1 MKARH
6 YLILMAVAILVPVT
20 VIAGAGL
27 SMLLDWERESRIR
40 SVESNARAT
49 ALLVD
54 REVAAAQAALR
65 VLGNSDAMRRG
76 DFAEIHREAAA
87 MNASTPWTWTLLID
101 YDGSPLMNTLVPY
114 GTRLPGHA
122 GPWVAQAWDSQR
134 PHVSGYFVGALS
146 RKPTVSVDVPA
157 PRTAGGRWVLSQIF
171 DAGHFATVFA
181 DKGIRPDWVVGII
194 DRDGVSIARNVNDT
208 LVGTKAR
215 PELIAAAR
223 AANSGMV
230 RHQTRDGVEV
240 YDIFTHSDA
249 TGWTI
254 AIGVPVAEIE
264 KAARAATLYAGLA
277 LLALMGIAFG
287 IASFLA
293 QRLSVAL
300 DRARRTAEALPLGA
314 PARPAP
320 TRVHEVDVLQD
331 ALYHTSENLA
341 RERAARTALESER
354 EALLQGERDAR
365 RLAEAQS
372 AAKDNF
378 LAMLGHELRNPLAA
392 IAGALRVLDMPAA
405 NAQMTAHARAIG
417 LRQTRHLT
425 RIVDD
430 LLDVRRILSGKVELK
445 TAPIDAGALLLH
457 CCATRQVVDAG
468 MHAWTVSVPALW
480 VDGDATRLE
489 QVFDN
494 LLHNAIKYT
503 PAGGAIAVRGRAED
517 GVAVFEVSDTG
528 IGIEPATLPLIFEAL
543 VQGPV
548 SIDRAQGGLGLGLA
562 LVRELVALHGGSVT
576 AASSGD
582 GQGST
587 FTLRLPL
594 VAAPARAADPEPDA
608 AASAA

>member
-40 SVESNARAT
+40 SVESSARTT

-65 VLGNSDAMRRG
+65 ALGNSDAMRRG
-76 DFAEIHREAAA
+76 EFAEIHREAGA
-87 MNASTPWTWTLLID
+87 MNTETPWTWTLMID
-101 YDGSPLMNTLVPY
+101 YDGTPLLNTLVPY
-114 GTRLPGHA
+114 GTHLPGHA

-146 RKPTVSVDVPA
+146 RKPTVSVDVPVA
-157 PRTAGGRWVLSQIF
+157 RGAGGRWVLSQVF
-171 DAGHFATVFA
+171 DAAHFSTVFA
-181 DKGIRPDWVVGII
+181 DKGLGPDWVVGIF
-194 DRDGVSIARNVNDT
+194 DRDGITIARNRNNT
-208 LVGTKAR
+208 LVGSKVR
-215 PELIAAAR
+215 PELFAAAR
-223 AANSGMV
+223 AAKSGIV
-230 RHQTRDGVEV
+230 RHLTREGIEV

-264 KAARAATLYAGLA
+264 AAARAATRYAALA
-277 LLALMGIAFG
+277 LLGLMGLAFG

-331 ALYHTSENLA
+331 VLYRTSENLA
-341 RERAARTALESER
+341 RERAARGALESER
-354 EALLQGERDAR
+354 EALLQSERDAR

-392 IAGALRVLDMPAA
+392 IAGALQVLDMPTA
-405 NAQMTAHARAIG
+405 NAQTAAHAREIG
-417 LRQTRHLT
+417 RRQTRHLT

-445 TAPIDAGALLLH
+445 KAPIDAGALLLH

-468 MHAWTVSVPALW
+468 AHAWTVAVPPLW
-480 VDGDATRLE
+480 VEGDATRLE

-503 PAGGAIAVRGRAED
+503 PAGGAIAVRGVAEE
-517 GVAVFEVSDTG
+517 GMAVFEVSDTG

-562 LVRELVALHGGSVT
+562 LVRELAALHGGTVT
-576 AASSGD
+576 ASSAGA
-582 GQGST
+582 GHGST

-594 VAAPARAADPEPDA
+594 AAAPVRTADPEADA

>member
-54 REVAAAQAALR
+54 REVAAARAALR
-65 VLGNSDAMRRG
+65 ALGHSDAMRRG
-76 DFAEIHREAAA
+76 DFAEIHRAATA
-87 MNASTPWTWTLLID
+87 MNAATPRTWTLLID
-101 YDGSPLMNTLVPY
+101 YDGSPLLNTLVPY

-122 GPWVAQAWDSQR
+122 GPWVAQAWDSQQ

-146 RKPTVSVDVPA
+146 RKPTVSVDVPV
-157 PRTAGGRWVLSQIF
+157 PRTAGGRWVLSQVF

-181 DKGIRPDWVVGII
+181 DKGLGPDWVMGIF
-194 DRDGVSIARNVNDT
+194 DGDGISIARNRNHS
-208 LVGTKAR
+208 LVGGKVR
-215 PELIAAAR
+215 PELFAAAR
-223 AANSGMV
+223 AAKSGIV
-230 RHQTRDGVEV
+230 RHVTREGIEV
-240 YDIFTHSDA
+240 YDIFTRSDA

-254 AIGVPVAEIE
+254 AIGVPVAELE
-264 KAARAATLYAGLA
+264 AAARAATLYAGLA
-277 LLALMGIAFG
+277 LLGVIGLAFG
-287 IASFLA
+287 IASFIA

-300 DRARRTAEALPLGA
+300 DRARRTAEALPLG
-314 PARPAP
+314 PLARPAP

-331 ALYHTSENLA
+331 ALYHASENLA
-341 RERAARTALESER
+341 RERAARAALESER
-354 EALLQGERDAR
+354 EALLQSEREAR
-365 RLAEAQS
+365 RLAETQS

-392 IAGALRVLDMPAA
+392 IDGALKVLDMPAA
-405 NAQMTAHARAIG
+405 NARMTAHAREIG
-417 LRQTRHLT
+417 RRQTRHLT

-430 LLDVRRILSGKVELK
+430 LLDVRRILSGKVELRK
-445 TAPIDAGALLLH
+445 TPLDAGALLLH

-468 MHAWTVSVPALW
+468 VHAWAVAVPPLW

-503 PAGGAIAVRGRAED
+503 PAGGTIAVQGRAEGRD
-517 GVAVFEVSDTG
+517 AVFEVSDNG
-528 IGIEPATLPLIFEAL
+528 IGIAPATLPLIFEAL

-548 SIDRAQGGLGLGLA
+548 GIDRAQGGLGLGLS
-562 LVRELVALHGGSVT
+562 LVRELAALHGGSVT
-576 AASSGD
+576 AASGGQ

-594 VAAPARAADPEPDA
+594 VAGPARAADPEPDA
-608 AASAA
+608 TASAG

>member
-1 MKARH
+1 MKARY

-40 SVESNARAT
+40 SVESNARAI

-54 REVAAAQAALR
+54 REVAAAQAGLR
-65 VLGNSDAMRRG
+65 ALGNSDAMRRG
-76 DFAEIHREAAA
+76 DLAELHRAANA
-87 MNASTPWTWTLLID
+87 MNAGMPWTWTLLID
-101 YDGSPLMNTLVPY
+101 YDGRPLLNTIVPY
-114 GTRLPGHA
+114 GTRLPGHV
-122 GPWVAQAWDSQR
+122 GPWVAAAWDGRQ
-134 PHVSGYFVGALS
+134 PHVSGYFIGALS

-157 PRTAGGRWVLSQIF
+157 PRTAAGRWVLSQVF

-181 DKGIRPDWVVGII
+181 DKGIGPDWVVGII
-194 DRDGVSIARNVNDT
+194 DRDGITIARNRNNA
-208 LVGTKAR
+208 LVGSKVR
-215 PELIAAAR
+215 PEVAAAAR
-223 AANSGMV
+223 AAKSGVV
-230 RHQTRDGVEV
+230 RHLTRDDIEV
-240 YDIFTHSDA
+240 YDVFTHCEA

-264 KAARAATLYAGLA
+264 AAARAATRYAALA
-277 LLALMGIAFG
+277 LLGVMGLAFG

-300 DRARRTAEALPLGA
+300 DRARRTAEALPQGA
-314 PARPAP
+314 LARPAP

-331 ALYHTSENLA
+331 ALYHTSGNLA
-341 RERAARTALESER
+341 RERAAREALQDERETLLRSER
-354 EALLQGERDAR
+354 EAR
-365 RLAEAQS
+365 RQAEAQS

-405 NAQMTAHARAIG
+405 SPQMAAHARDIG
-417 LRQTRHLT
+417 RRQTRHLT

-430 LLDVRRILSGKVELK
+430 LLDVRRILSGKVELQM
-445 TAPIDAGALLLH
+445 TRLDAGALLRH
-457 CCATRQVVDAG
+457 CCETRQVVDAG
-468 MHAWTVSVPALW
+468 MHAWTVTVAPLW
-480 VDGDATRLE
+480 VDADATRLE

-503 PAGGAIAVRGRAED
+503 PAGGTIAVQGRAAD
-517 GVAVFEVSDTG
+517 GMAEFEVSDNG
-528 IGIEPATLPLIFEAL
+528 IGIAPATLPLIFEAL

-548 SIDRAQGGLGLGLA
+548 TIDRAQGGLGLGLA
-562 LVRELVALHGGSVT
+562 LVRELATLHGGTVT
-576 AASSGD
+576 AASAGP

-594 VAAPARAADPEPDA
+594 AAAPARAPDPAPDA
-608 AASAA
+608 ASSAA

>member
-65 VLGNSDAMRRG
+65 ALGNSDAIRRG

-122 GPWVAQAWDSQR
+122 GPWVAEAWDSQR
-134 PHVSGYFVGALS
+134 PRVSGYFVGALS
-146 RKPTVSVDVPA
+146 RKPTVSVDVPV

-181 DKGIRPDWVVGII
+181 DKGIGPDWVVGII

-223 AANSGMV
+223 AAKSGMA
-230 RHQTRDGVEV
+230 RHQTRDGIEV
-240 YDIFTHSDA
+240 YDIFTHSDT

-277 LLALMGIAFG
+277 LLALMGLAFG

-331 ALYHTSENLA
+331 ALYHTSESLA
-341 RERAARTALESER
+341 RERAARAALESER
-354 EALLQGERDAR
+354 EALLQSERDAR
-365 RLAEAQS
+365 RLAETQS

-392 IAGALRVLDMPAA
+392 IAGALKVLDMPAA
-405 NAQMTAHARAIG
+405 NAQMTAHAREIG
-417 LRQTRHLT
+417 RRQTRHLT

-430 LLDVRRILSGKVELK
+430 LLDVRRILSGKVELRK
-445 TAPIDAGALLLH
+445 TPIDAGALLLH

-468 MHAWTVSVPALW
+468 VHAWTVSVPALW

-503 PAGGAIAVRGRAED
+503 PAGGAIAVRGHAED

-548 SIDRAQGGLGLGLA
+548 GIDRAQGGLGLGLA
-562 LVRELVALHGGSVT
+562 LVRELAVLHGGSVT
-576 AASSGD
+576 AASGGD

-594 VAAPARAADPEPDA
+594 VAA
-608 AASAA
+608 ASAA

>member
-6 YLILMAVAILVPVT
+6 SLILMAVAILVPVT

-65 VLGNSDAMRRG
+65 ALAHSDAMRRG
-76 DFAEIHREAAA
+76 DFAEVHRAAAA
-87 MNASTPWTWTLLID
+87 MNAATPWTWTLLID
-101 YDGSPLMNTLVPY
+101 YDGSPLLNTLVPY

-122 GPWVAQAWDSQR
+122 GPWVAQAWDTQR
-134 PHVSGYFVGALS
+134 PHVSGYFIGALS
-146 RKPTVSVDVPA
+146 RKPTVAVDVPA
-157 PRTAGGRWVLSQIF
+157 PRTAGGRWVLSQVF
-171 DAGHFATVFA
+171 DAGHFSSVFA
-181 DKGIRPDWVVGII
+181 DKGIGPDWVVGIV
-194 DRDGVSIARNVNDT
+194 DRDGVTVARNRNNA

-215 PELIAAAR
+215 PELVAAAR
-223 AANSGMV
+223 AAKSGIV
-230 RHQTRDGVEV
+230 RHPTREGIDV
-240 YDIFTHSDA
+240 YDIFTHSDI

-264 KAARAATLYAGLA
+264 AAARAATLYAALA
-277 LLALMGIAFG
+277 LLGVIGLAFG

-300 DRARRTAEALPLGA
+300 DRARRTAEALPQGA
-314 PARPAP
+314 LARPAP
-320 TRVHEVDVLQD
+320 TRVHEVDVLQE
-331 ALYHTSENLA
+331 ALYHTSVSLA
-341 RERAARTALESER
+341 RERAAREALQAER
-354 EALLQGERDAR
+354 EALLQSEREAR

-392 IAGALRVLDMPAA
+392 IAGALQVLDMPAA
-405 NAQMTAHARAIG
+405 NAQMAAHARDIG
-417 LRQTRHLT
+417 RRQARHLT

-445 TAPIDAGALLLH
+445 RTRLDAGALLLH
-457 CCATRQVVDAG
+457 CCETRQIVDAG
-468 MHAWTVSVPALW
+468 VHAWTVAVPPLW

-494 LLHNAIKYT
+494 LLHNAMKYT
-503 PAGGAIAVRGRAED
+503 PAGGTIAVRAHAAD
-517 GVAVFEVSDTG
+517 GMAVIEVSDTG
-528 IGIEPATLPLIFEAL
+528 IGMAPGTLPLIFEAL

-548 SIDRAQGGLGLGLA
+548 GIDRAQGGLGLGLA
-562 LVRELVALHGGSVT
+562 LVRELAALHGGSVT
-576 AASSGD
+576 AASPGP

-594 VAAPARAADPEPDA
+594 AATPARSADPEPDA